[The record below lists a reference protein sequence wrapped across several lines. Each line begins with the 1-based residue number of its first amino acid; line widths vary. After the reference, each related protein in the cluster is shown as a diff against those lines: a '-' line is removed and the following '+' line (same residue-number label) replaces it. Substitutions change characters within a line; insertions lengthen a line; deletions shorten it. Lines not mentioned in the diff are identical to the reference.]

1 MQDPALRQ
9 ELYQWPSVA
18 EAGRR
23 ALGLRYRLLTY
34 MYYHFDRAA
43 AAGAPVARPLWF
55 EFPADAAARG
65 ADSQWLLG
73 DSVLVSPVLEQAR
86 LLPSSMGFLGFRG
99 IREGPE
105 SQVKDTSAL
114 CMPCV
119 TALQRCLLTMAAG
132 MSVGTFFQMHGVFF
146 QASSSAR
153 FWGWLGTQEQNPVVG
168 VY

>member
-1 MQDPALRQ
+1 MIACICMQAGLLGHTTALLTAENCAFLQ

-55 EFPADAAARG
+55 EFPADAAARA

-86 LLPSSMGFLGFRG
+86 RLP
-99 IREGPE
+99 
-105 SQVKDTSAL
+105 V
-114 CMPCV
+114 
-119 TALQRCLLTMAAG
+119 
-132 MSVGTFFQMHGVFF
+132 
-146 QASSSAR
+146 
-153 FWGWLGTQEQNPVVG
+153 
-168 VY
+168 

>member
-1 MQDPALRQ
+1 MPAPKPAAEPYHRPADCANPASTNLDLTLTFNPNLQ

-55 EFPADAAARG
+55 EFPADASARSV
-65 ADSQWLLG
+65 DSQWLLG

-86 LLPSSMGFLGFRG
+86 QL
-99 IREGPE
+99 
-105 SQVKDTSAL
+105 SQLTRPCACLTSQL
-114 CMPCV
+114 CN
-119 TALQRCLLTMAAG
+119 AAC
-132 MSVGTFFQMHGVFF
+132 SPHRK
-146 QASSSAR
+146 AHR
-153 FWGWLGTQEQNPVVG
+153 
-168 VY
+168 

>member
-1 MQDPALRQ
+1 MAGGGRGGAPRAGHVLPSTHVHVLPRCKHLFGRQ

-34 MYYHFDRAA
+34 LYYHFDRAA

-55 EFPADAAARG
+55 EFPGDAAARG

-86 LLPSSMGFLGFRG
+86 QLPRL
-99 IREGPE
+99 EG
-105 SQVKDTSAL
+105 VL
-114 CMPCV
+114 VCRV
-119 TALQRCLLTMAAG
+119 
-132 MSVGTFFQMHGVFF
+132 
-146 QASSSAR
+146 
-153 FWGWLGTQEQNPVVG
+153 
-168 VY
+168 

>member
-1 MQDPALRQ
+1 MAK
-9 ELYQWPSVA
+9 
-18 EAGRR
+18 AGRR

-55 EFPADAAARG
+55 EFPADAAARS

-86 LLPSSMGFLGFRG
+86 LLPSSPGFLGFGG
-99 IREGPE
+99 IRQGPE
-105 SQVKDTSAL
+105 SQGRIECPVHAL
-114 CMPCV
+114 
-119 TALQRCLLTMAAG
+119 R
-132 MSVGTFFQMHGVFF
+132 HG
-146 QASSSAR
+146 

>member
-1 MQDPALRQ
+1 MSPGHVPARLQCSVRAGAKASLLGHTLALLTVQSPAFRQ

-43 AAGAPVARPLWF
+43 AAGAPIARPLWF
-55 EFPADAAARG
+55 EFPADAAARA

-86 LLPSSMGFLGFRG
+86 QLPSSALPCACLASRLC
-99 IREGPE
+99 
-105 SQVKDTSAL
+105 SAA
-114 CMPCV
+114 CSP
-119 TALQRCLLTMAAG
+119 R
-132 MSVGTFFQMHGVFF
+132 
-146 QASSSAR
+146 
-153 FWGWLGTQEQNPVVG
+153 
-168 VY
+168 